1 MVVAKKCLIP
11 FLDIVED
18 FAKAQLRWRKSGVH
32 WIKSDIYLKSRPTG
46 TYRKHAMRNLYSLCC
61 RVLNFMVA
69 TVSKNSSDFQSVGL
83 NSFQQVTK
91 SFHAFNSGVQ
101 SFHDAGWHVF
111 SFKQKYDL
119 DIFSETAREDCALMR
134 PKQSQKN
141 SLMLLVP
148 ADQKFAFPKR
158 PKESSTFSPRSP
170 VHLVMS

>member
-1 MVVAKKCLIP
+1 MVVANKCLIP

-32 WIKSDIYLKSRPTG
+32 WIKPENHVVGRFGLWPKKS
-46 TYRKHAMRNLYSLCC
+46 RKHAMRNLYSLCC

-69 TVSKNSSDFQSVGL
+69 TVSKDSSGFQSVGL

-119 DIFSETAREDCALMR
+119 DIFFGNCNLCWDL
-134 PKQSQKN
+134 
-141 SLMLLVP
+141 
-148 ADQKFAFPKR
+148 
-158 PKESSTFSPRSP
+158 
-170 VHLVMS
+170 